1 MDEIQFCKNNVCYNG
16 MFLITVCQAVDN
28 KEPFIEEYE
37 VKI

>member
-1 MDEIQFCKNNVCYNG
+1 MKFSFAKNNVCYNG
-16 MFLITVCQAVDN
+16 MFLITVGQAVDN